1 MWRQIAC
8 ALYSA
13 MADSLDDSRCS
24 IHPSTIVYTRGGPKV
39 IRDVRPGDE
48 VVTQTGTF
56 VAVALVHRSRYHG
69 PLLDIGG
76 RGQVCEHHR
85 LLSGAEQFV
94 QADRLRPGQILRGVI
109 PKVTEDIPELSEE
122 DCLLYGVIAVS
133 GRVDGDN
140 LVFLRHNM
148 LSSAVEEILDA
159 MGRNFLRDQG
169 VGSLVFLSPFRCDM
183 LLDEN
188 NKMRFHT
195 PLLHLPDA
203 KLDKLRQGLWYGS
216 TASGNLEDR
225 EKCIA
230 VSDRG
235 LAEVIRYC
243 FLRSGIDLE
252 YDGVVLRK
260 PPGPVA
266 ATTRGCVDRE
276 ITSID
281 TEEISGE
288 VFDLET
294 MGECDEDRTYLTS
307 IGISHNGGASK
318 SRGRSSRQIVT
329 ADANAT

>member
-1 MWRQIAC
+1 MWRQIRC

-13 MADSLDDSRCS
+13 MADSLDDKRCS
-24 IHPSTIVYTRGGPKV
+24 VHPSTIVYTRGGPKV
-39 IRDVRPGDE
+39 IRDVCPGDE
-48 VVTQTGTF
+48 VVTRTGAF
-56 VAVALVHRSRYHG
+56 VAVALVHRNHYQG
-69 PLLDIGG
+69 LLLDIGG

-85 LLSGAEQFV
+85 LLSGTDEQFV
-94 QADRLRPGQILRGVI
+94 QADKLRPGEILRCVI
-109 PKVTEDIPELSEE
+109 PKCTEDIPELSEE
-122 DCLLYGVIAVS
+122 DCLLYGVITVS

-159 MGRNFLRDQG
+159 IGRNVLRDQG

-183 LLDEN
+183 LLDESK
-188 NKMRFHT
+188 KMRFYT
-195 PLLHLPDA
+195 PLLHLCDA

-216 TASGNLEDR
+216 TASGDLEDR

-243 FLRSGIDLE
+243 FLRIGMDLE
-252 YDGVVLRK
+252 YDGEVLRK

-281 TEEISGE
+281 TQEFSGE

-294 MGECDEDRTYLTS
+294 IGDCDEERTYLTS
-307 IGISHNGGASK
+307 IGISHNG
-318 SRGRSSRQIVT
+318 RGGSSRLK
-329 ADANAT
+329 ARPS